1 MLSGL
6 LKLILGFVLAIAV
19 LLGSGLTIAL
29 YFVNRTAIPPARPKF
44 ANDNPQTKPDKP
56 KVTQVKATS
65 TASPTPS
72 STASP
77 TPSSTAS
84 PTPSFT
90 TSPTSPTST
99 PTESPDSLPPGAY
112 QGIVTWSQGL
122 SMRDQPTLDAQSVG
136 GVGANQKV
144 IILEESPDKNWQKI
158 RIEGTDKE
166 GWVKARNTKRVD

>member
-44 ANDNPQTKPDKP
+44 ANDNPQTKPDKR

-65 TASPTPS
+65 TPK
-72 STASP
+72 P

>member
-6 LKLILGFVLAIAV
+6 LKFILGFVLAIAV

-56 KVTQVKATS
+56 KVTQVQATS
-65 TASPTPS
+65 TPK
-72 STASP
+72 P

-112 QGIVTWSQGL
+112 EGIVTWSQGL

>member
-6 LKLILGFVLAIAV
+6 LKLILGFLLATAV

-29 YFVNRTAIPPARPKF
+29 YFVNRTAIAPARPTF

-65 TASPTPS
+65 IPKPTPS
-72 STASP
+72 STPSP
-77 TPSSTAS
+77 TPTLS
-84 PTPSFT
+84 
-90 TSPTSPTST
+90 
-99 PTESPDSLPPGAY
+99 ESPDSLPPGAY

-136 GVGANQKV
+136 GVAANQKV

-158 RIEGTDKE
+158 RIESTDKE
-166 GWVKARNTKRVD
+166 GWVKAGNTKRVD

>member
-6 LKLILGFVLAIAV
+6 LKLILGFLLAIAV

-29 YFVNRTAIPPARPKF
+29 YFVNRTAIPPARPTF

-65 TASPTPS
+65 TPKSTPS
-72 STASP
+72 STPTPSP
-77 TPSSTAS
+77 TP
-84 PTPSFT
+84 
-90 TSPTSPTST
+90 T

-122 SMRDQPTLDAQSVG
+122 SMRDQPTLDAQSIG

-166 GWVKARNTKRVD
+166 GWVKAGNTKRVD